1 MVTLSLVLAPVMDG
15 QRFDMKLGLLYIAA
29 QSLGAGT
36 AALLQKIFVVSESHL
51 FFGLTNDPMKLQLYY
66 DSNEFFQAIVL
77 ESIGCFMLVFMWLS
91 TQNKATRF
99 SEDMAINNLFL
110 AAATLCSMLIGGVN
124 LQNLALS
131 PCNPTIGFFIT
142 FMN

>member
-1 MVTLSLVLAPVMDG
+1 MVTLSLIFAPVMDG

-29 QSLGAGT
+29 QASGAAS
-36 AALLQKIFVVSESHL
+36 AALLQKIFVVSDSYV
-51 FFGLTNDPMKLQLYY
+51 FFGLANDPMDLQLYY
-66 DSNEFFQAIVL
+66 EPNEFFQAIIL
-77 ESIGCFMLVFMWLS
+77 ESIGSFMLVFMWLS